1 MIIQGVGPIQTKS
14 GISETVSPTDSRV
27 GQPYLFRVLQCDFP
41 LAPSVRYALGDLKSV
56 SIGRG
61 ETTASVREAD
71 GPPGLRLAIADN
83 WMSSKHVRLRDALGR
98 WILEDVGSK
107 NGTLI
112 NNQRVT
118 RAVLVD
124 RDLLEIG
131 RTFFIYRDS
140 LPGREARDLD
150 SSEIVPAAPGLVT
163 LLSSLANQ
171 FAALGQIARAS
182 VSVLIRGETG
192 TGKELIARAVHRLS
206 GRRGRFVA
214 VNCASVPANLVE
226 SELFGYLKGAFSGAT
241 QNHPGLIRAA
251 EHGTFF
257 LDEIGDFPL
266 ASQAS
271 LLRLLQEREV
281 QPLGETKP
289 VNIDVRFCAATHRN
303 LEQMVTGKEFREDL
317 FARICGTTVEL
328 PPLRQRREDIGLLV
342 AAMLQR
348 LASKEAPRFTLHR
361 KVARAFLQYR
371 WPLNIRELEKCLET
385 AILQVGSGPIRIDH
399 LPVGLQ
405 RALDAPARVET
416 AEPSLPLRAEEQRKE
431 LVRLL
436 QQHRGNV
443 SAVSRLVGVHR
454 MQIRRWINHYRIHR
468 EEYHPVDEAK

>member
-1 MIIQGVGPIQTKS
+1 MGSIQTKS
-14 GISETVSPTDSRV
+14 GTSETVSQRDSRL
-27 GQPYLFRVLQCDFP
+27 GQPYLFRGLQCHFP

-56 SIGRG
+56 QIGRG
-61 ETTASVREAD
+61 EMTTSVREAD
-71 GPPGLRLAIADN
+71 GSGCLRLAVADP
-83 WMSSKHVRLRDALGR
+83 WMSSDHVRLRDALGR
-98 WILEDVGSK
+98 WILEDPGSR

-118 RAVLVD
+118 RAVLAD

-171 FAALGQIARAS
+171 FAALGQIARS
-182 VSVLIRGETG
+182 SIGVMIRGETG
-192 TGKELIARAVHRLS
+192 TGKELVARAVHGLS

-214 VNCASVPANLVE
+214 VNCASVPGNLVE
-226 SELFGYLKGAFSGAT
+226 SELFGYIKGAFSGAT

-271 LLRLLQEREV
+271 LLRVLQEREV

-303 LEQMVTGKEFREDL
+303 LEEMVANNEFREDL
-317 FARICGTTVEL
+317 FARISGMTVQL
-328 PPLRQRREDIGLLV
+328 PPLRQRREDIGLLL
-342 AAMLQR
+342 AAMLHR
-348 LASKEAPRFTLHR
+348 LAPKEAPRLTLHR
-361 KVARAFLQYR
+361 KVARAFLAYR
-371 WPLNIRELEKCLET
+371 WPLNIRELEKCLES
-385 AILQVGSGPIRIDH
+385 AILQAGSGQIRIDH
-399 LPVGLQ
+399 LPLGLQ
-405 RALDAPARVET
+405 HALDVPTQKER
-416 AEPSLPLRAEEQRKE
+416 AEPSSPPQGEEQRKE

-443 SAVSRLVGVHR
+443 SAVSRSVGVHR
-454 MQIRRWINHYRIHR
+454 MQVRRWMNHYRIQR
-468 EEYHPVDEAK
+468 DEYHPVDEPK